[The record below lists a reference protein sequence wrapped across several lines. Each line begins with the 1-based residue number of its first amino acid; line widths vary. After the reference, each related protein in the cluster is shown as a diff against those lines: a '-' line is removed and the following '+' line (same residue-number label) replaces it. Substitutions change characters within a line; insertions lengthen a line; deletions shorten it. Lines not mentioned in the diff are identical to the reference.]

1 MPVST
6 INGFIR
12 RCEMHNNICTWKVVA
27 TAEPANDDVYEYDDF
42 PCSGCWEDRD
52 WCTCD
57 QEDFL
62 SGGVK

>member
-1 MPVST
+1 
-6 INGFIR
+6 
-12 RCEMHNNICTWKVVA
+12 MHNNICTWKVVA

-42 PCSGCWEDRD
+42 PCPGCWEDRD

>member
-1 MPVST
+1 
-6 INGFIR
+6 
-12 RCEMHNNICTWKVVA
+12 MHNNICTWKVVA
-27 TAEPANDDVYEYDDF
+27 TTAANDLFYDDVGYDDF
-42 PCSGCWEDRD
+42 PCPGCWEDRD